1 VNGNFARLGTYLR
14 FICRR
19 ERAASVIWV
28 VCIAGLSTMFAALYP
43 GLLPTQAA
51 AAELAATMNNP
62 AMVAMM
68 GPVYGME
75 NLTQAS
81 VMAQECLIWFF
92 IIIAVMNIFLVNR
105 HTRADEELGRLEML
119 CALPVG
125 RLTCS
130 LAAITFAFLANVLVS
145 LMTAGLLLV
154 LGIGGTTASGALA
167 YGFAIGAVGFM
178 FAGLTLLLAQL
189 FSTAHLVSGVGL
201 ASLGLFYMLRALGDV
216 RGNVVSDISPLGLGL
231 KVEAFYRNDMA
242 PVLIIVAEGVLLS
255 VIALAICSVR
265 DYGTGIIPAR
275 KGRANA
281 SRLLRSPLGFAWR
294 VSTGT
299 VLGWSA
305 GLFLL
310 GASFGSV
317 CADINSFVENNEMMR
332 DIIGAGGGN
341 ALLDGY
347 VAMIF
352 ALMSIAVSVPA
363 VLTVMKIR
371 SEEKRGRLDQIFG
384 RAVPRLKLYGA
395 FIVVAIM
402 ESVVM
407 EFLLAAGLAAA
418 GGELALPA
426 LLKAGF
432 SYLPATWVMTGVAVL
447 LVGAVPKLSA
457 LVWAA
462 LGYSFVALYMGRVM
476 DVPELIVKITP
487 FGSIPQLPVQEF
499 TAVPLIALTVT
510 AAALAALGLW
520 RFRER
525 DIG

>member
-1 VNGNFARLGTYLR
+1 
-14 FICRR
+14 
-19 ERAASVIWV
+19 
-28 VCIAGLSTMFAALYP
+28 
-43 GLLPTQAA
+43 
-51 AAELAATMNNP
+51 
-62 AMVAMM
+62 
-68 GPVYGME
+68 
-75 NLTQAS
+75 
-81 VMAQECLIWFF
+81 
-92 IIIAVMNIFLVNR
+92 
-105 HTRADEELGRLEML
+105 
-119 CALPVG
+119 
-125 RLTCS
+125 
-130 LAAITFAFLANVLVS
+130 VL
-145 LMTAGLLLV
+145 
-154 LGIGGTTASGALA
+154 
-167 YGFAIGAVGFM
+167 
-178 FAGLTLLLAQL
+178 
-189 FSTAHLVSGVGL
+189 
-201 ASLGLFYMLRALGDV
+201 
-216 RGNVVSDISPLGLGL
+216 SDISPLGLGL

-265 DYGTGIIPAR
+265 DYGAGIIPAR

-281 SRLLRSPLGFAWR
+281 SRFLCSPLGFAWR

-299 VLGWSA
+299 ALGWGA

-317 CADINSFVENNEMMR
+317 CADINSFVENNDMMR
-332 DIIGAGGGN
+332 NIIGAGGGN

-352 ALMSIAVSVPA
+352 ALLSIAVSVPA

-371 SEEKRGRLDQIFG
+371 SEEKQGRLDQIFG

-407 EFLLAAGLAAA
+407 EFLLAAGLVAAA

-462 LGYSFVALYMGRVM
+462 LGYSFIALYMGRVM

-499 TAVPLIALTVT
+499 MAIPLIVLTVT

-520 RFRER
+520 RFQER